1 VSLAAFISDST
12 QQKRENGREAFE
24 LIVQGQVV
32 AFYVLLALIAMT
44 IYLIR
49 KGGSIPAIRKI
60 AGLEA
65 IEEAIGR
72 AAETGRPVF
81 FTPGAGS
88 VASASSAIDTM
99 SAVEVL
105 AHVSDLTAKYNLDL
119 MVGTSQA
126 DTHTIAD
133 QTVREAYSRAGQ
145 SDAYKPEMVQFLS
158 PQQFG
163 FAGACAGYFER
174 ERPAAIFLLGWF
186 AAETVT
192 LAEAAAL
199 SGAIVIGG
207 MVRYVQLPSLLV
219 SCDYTLIAEE
229 LYVAGAYLSKQ
240 PVKMACIRAQ
250 DYGKLAAITL
260 IAVGAVMATVGS
272 KVLIDFLK

>member
-1 VSLAAFISDST
+1 
-12 QQKRENGREAFE
+12 
-24 LIVQGQVV
+24 LIVKGQEV
-32 AFYVLLALIAMT
+32 AFVVLALLIGST

-49 KGGSIPAIRKI
+49 KGGSIPPIRKI

-65 IEEAIGR
+65 IGEAIGR

-81 FTPGAGS
+81 YTPGAGGVS
-88 VASASSAIDTM
+88 SASSAIDTM
-99 SAVEVL
+99 SAIEVL
-105 AHVSDLTAKYNLDL
+105 AHVADLTAEYKLDL

-126 DTHTIAD
+126 DTHTVAD
-133 QTVREAYSRAGQ
+133 QTVREAYSRAGHLEQ
-145 SDAYKPEMVQFLS
+145 YKPEMVQFLS

-163 FAGACAGYFER
+163 YAGACAGYFER
-174 ERPAAIFLLGWF
+174 EKPAAIFLLGWF
-186 AAETVT
+186 AAETVM

-240 PVKMACIRAQ
+240 PVKMACIRGQ
-250 DYGKLAAITL
+250 DYGKFAAIAL
-260 IAVGAVMATVGS
+260 IAIGTVMVTFGS
-272 KVLIDFLK
+272 RVLADLLK